1 MPHPSKGEKRSVV
14 GTHSNTDGL
23 LKNTSTKY
31 NKYVATGKHELSHD
45 ISFRELC
52 DRIGVGFF
60 LQNKIFFS
68 LLRQVVSWHF
78 IFMKQKLANSFNLFF
93 SLDWGIVVGMVEKS
107 VVLMLFMRT
116 RTLIVCTLNK
126 SLFFVNL
133 HLIHTSSGIAST
145 PADIIYVTGNNIIVL
160 SRPYTLSL

>member
-60 LQNKIFFS
+60 YKIRFVFITKTS
-68 LLRQVVSWHF
+68 CCLAFHFHETKVS
-78 IFMKQKLANSFNLFF
+78 
-93 SLDWGIVVGMVEKS
+93 
-107 VVLMLFMRT
+107 
-116 RTLIVCTLNK
+116 
-126 SLFFVNL
+126 
-133 HLIHTSSGIAST
+133 
-145 PADIIYVTGNNIIVL
+145 
-160 SRPYTLSL
+160 